1 MKSPVP
7 LYPTPLQRRFVI
19 SIHIAWVV
27 LLWSP
32 PTPFPCHSTPP
43 SPPKRIASAAESNS
57 CRYAKGSLGI
67 ARSGTFRLDGA
78 EDGHFFELQSSPQF
92 SLSLFPQLIHCT
104 SLGWLRFSC
113 WFVCYHKLIS
123 RTILELLLSLLP
135 PSPFKLSSFASKSLP
150 HGVVGTVSVSYTH
163 LRAHETA

>member
-1 MKSPVP
+1 MKSP
-7 LYPTPLQRRFVI
+7 F
-19 SIHIAWVV
+19 
-27 LLWSP
+27 
-32 PTPFPCHSTPP
+32 PFHSTPR
-43 SPPKRIASAAESNS
+43 PPPPPRRIACAAESNS

-78 EDGHFFELQSSPQF
+78 EDGHLFELRSSPRF

-135 PSPFKLSSFASKSLP
+135 PSPINSLP
-150 HGVVGTVSVSYTH
+150 SPASRCH
-163 LRAHETA
+163 LAWQELFYRCYC